1 MIAFEKLLHVFITL
15 KKIMKCSICKKKKK
29 DFNHALLLGLTTVNN
44 VEFM

>member
-15 KKIMKCSICKKKKK
+15 KKIMKCSICKKKK
-29 DFNHALLLGLTTVNN
+29 DFNHALILGLTTVNN